1 MKKVMVMLLVVALL
15 AGVFG
20 FTPVRAAQSVIIQIT
35 IGSTKAYV
43 NSKETSLDQP
53 PVIENGRTLVPF
65 RFIGEALGA
74 EIGWDPVKK
83 TVSYVLGDMNIILT
97 IGSTTA
103 FVNSIATKLDVA
115 PKILSGRTVV
125 PVRFISET
133 IGAKV
138 DWNSSTK
145 MVTVTGTKPGGG
157 KLVVYSPNSDT
168 LITNVLNV
176 FAQKY
181 NIDVSLQSMGTGEV
195 ISKLQAEKNNPQ
207 ADVMWG
213 GCNLGV
219 YLNNKDLFQK
229 YVAKGDDK
237 LPKAYQNPNGF
248 LTNHVL
254 DGSNLLV
261 NTDLEKALGISIKSY
276 DDLLNPALKGK
287 IASADPTASS
297 SAWAQ
302 LCNIL
307 LVKGGYESPNAWA
320 FVEDL
325 IKQLD
330 GKLTSGSSA
339 VYKGVSQ
346 GEYVVGLTYEDPS
359 VALLQSGAK
368 NLRIVYPSEG
378 AVWLP
383 AAAAIIAGAKNLDNA
398 KLFLDYLISDEDQKR
413 LADLTSCRTVNPK
426 FPNKDPYMLPM
437 SQIKV
442 AYEDIEY
449 TSTHRKEMQAKW
461 TELWAKLYH

>member
-1 MKKVMVMLLVVALL
+1 MRKAVVMLLVVGLL
-15 AGVFG
+15 AGILG
-20 FTPVRAAQSVIIQIT
+20 FTPVRAAESVVVSIT
-35 IGSTKAYV
+35 IGSTKAYI
-43 NSKETSLDQP
+43 NSKQVVLDQP
-53 PVIENGRTLVPF
+53 PLIENGTTLVPF

-74 EIGWDPVKK
+74 QIGWDPVKK
-83 TVSYVLGDMNIILT
+83 TVSYVLGDKNIVLT
-97 IGSTTA
+97 IGSLSA
-103 FVNSIATKLDVA
+103 IVNGVKNILDVA
-115 PKILSGRTVV
+115 PKILPSGRTVV

-138 DWNSSTK
+138 NWNSSTR
-145 MVTVTGTKPGGG
+145 MVTVTGIKPGGG

-168 LITNVLNV
+168 EITNILDY
-176 FAQKY
+176 FGKKY
-181 NIDVSLQSMGTGEV
+181 NIDISLQSMGTGEV
-195 ISKLQAEKNNPQ
+195 VSKLVAEKGNPQ

-213 GCNLGV
+213 GLNLGV
-219 YLNNKDLFQK
+219 YLANPGLFQK
-229 YVAKGDDK
+229 YVAKGNSK
-237 LPKAYQNPNGF
+237 LPEAYQNKNGF
-248 LTNHVL
+248 LTNYL
-254 DGSNLLV
+254 LSGSNLLV

-276 DDLLNPALKGK
+276 ADLLNPALKGK

-307 LVKGGYESPNAWA
+307 LVKGGYGSPEAWA

-339 VYKGVSQ
+339 VYNGVSG
-346 GEYVVGLTYEDPS
+346 GEYVVGLSYEDPS

-383 AAAAIIAGAKNLDNA
+383 AAAGIVAGAKNLDNA
-398 KLFLDYLISDEDQKR
+398 KLFMDFLVSDENQQR
-413 LADLTSCRTVNPK
+413 MAGLSTRQVNTK
-426 FPNKDPYMLPM
+426 FESRDPYLLSF

-442 AYEDIEY
+442 AYEDIQY
-449 TSTHRKEMQAKW
+449 TATHKKEMQAKW
-461 TELWAKLYH
+461 TELWAKVNQ